1 MVCYDYEYPTNYQ
14 HKHRSVSVLSYITL
28 PMVTT
33 MMPLYHL
40 VSGKQRDI
48 SSGGGPP
55 LPPKPSLSAA
65 TQRALDDLH
74 QQKLQLQKQQDMAYR
89 RQAQQQAL
97 NDTHHGDRHVGKVS
111 CGFMWFQHQ
120 ISMYEN
126 DL

>member
-1 MVCYDYEYPTNYQ
+1 
-14 HKHRSVSVLSYITL
+14 
-28 PMVTT
+28 MVTT
-33 MMPLYHL
+33 MMPLYRL

-55 LPPKPSLSAA
+55 LPPKPALSAA

-97 NDTHHGDRHVGKVS
+97 NDTHHGDRHVGKVG
-111 CGFMWFQHQ
+111 CQFMWFLHQ
-120 ISMYEN
+120 ISMFVA